1 MNPYNIPERPLEPPE
16 YDMPRCPVCGAETQ
30 IIFID
35 KYGDVVG
42 CEECITTRDAYEWQE
57 EQTDEY

>member
-1 MNPYNIPERPLEPPE
+1 MNWRDIPERPLEPPE
-16 YDMPRCPVCGAETQ
+16 NDMPRCPVCGEETE

-42 CEECITTRDAYEWQE
+42 CEECVTTRNAYEWQE
-57 EQTDEY
+57 EQDEH